1 MCLFNMWKDCN
12 VDFDEKMKK
21 EIGLRRM
28 INKMNE
34 NYDRWHKLMVK
45 SIILNIKKFLFF
57 RLFVI

>member
-12 VDFDEKMKK
+12 VYFDEKMKK

>member
-21 EIGLRRM
+21 EIELRRM
-28 INKMNE
+28 RNKMNE